1 VTEPEVEETAAEAEV
16 EAEVT
21 APEGAGTEPEAAEP
35 VTDAPVDPVTPW
47 RTRVIALGIDLLPG
61 AVAAATTAMAA
72 MCLPFGGFWW
82 WLATVLTGVVILATA
97 VNRVLLPV
105 VTGWSLG
112 RAFTGIEVVRAQS
125 DAAVGPVRLLLRDL
139 AHLLDTVPAFL
150 GWFWPLRDRRGRTF
164 ADLLARTEV
173 RPAPTRETVPDIAK
187 KTMTVFVAAAVLS
200 VAVAGI
206 AVAVVY
212 QRDHAADVARTEL
225 TRQGPKIVADMLSY
239 DPQTLQEDFD
249 RAQSLATERY
259 RQQLVPQQDAI
270 RNSKPTPNF
279 YRVADAA
286 VLEAAPHRAAMLMF
300 LQGQRGAPGQERLIS
315 ATVRVGFVESGGTW
329 RVDDL
334 IVVSK
339 PMPAEGDKPEGE
351 K

>member
-1 VTEPEVEETAAEAEV
+1 MS
-16 EAEVT
+16 
-21 APEGAGTEPEAAEP
+21 EP
-35 VTDAPVDPVTPW
+35 VADAPTHPVTPW

-61 AVAAATTAMAA
+61 AVVAATTAMAA

-82 WLATVLTGVVILATA
+82 WLATVLTGAAILATA

-105 VTGWSLG
+105 ITGWSLG
-112 RAFTGIEVVRAQS
+112 RAFTGIEVVRAGS
-125 DAAVGPVRLLLRDL
+125 DAPVGPVRLLLREL
-139 AHLLDTVPAFL
+139 AHLLDTAPAFL
-150 GWFWPLRDRRGRTF
+150 GWLWPLRDRRGRTF

-173 RPAPTRETVPDIAK
+173 RPALTREPLPDIAK

-200 VAVAGI
+200 IAVAGV

-212 QRDHAADVARTEL
+212 QREAATEAARIEI

-239 DPQTLQEDFD
+239 DPQTLPEDFE

-259 RQQLVPQQDAI
+259 RRQLVPQQDAI
-270 RNSKPTPNF
+270 RNSKPAPNF
-279 YRVADAA
+279 YRVSDAA
-286 VLEAAPHRAAMLMF
+286 VLEAAPHRTTMLMF
-300 LQGQRGAPGQERLIS
+300 LQGQRGTPGKERLIS

-334 IVVSK
+334 AVVSK
-339 PMPAEGDKPEGE
+339 PMPAEGDRPEGE